1 MLNAGDF
8 KEKIK
13 IYKLPRET
21 DKDGFVRNAEVP
33 VLVCELYAR
42 MRPTRGY
49 SLMMNNSDFSK
60 AYINFEVRYHPKLK
74 MINPGDLIET
84 RRNNIKYKIEYITNA
99 DDSYKLI
106 EMQCKAVEFNGKF
119 YV

>member
-13 IYKLPRET
+13 IYKSTRGT
-21 DKDGFVRNAEVP
+21 DKDGFMKNVEVP
-33 VLVCELYAR
+33 VPVFEVYAR

-49 SLMMNNSDFSK
+49 SLMMNGSDFSK
-60 AYINFEVRYHPKLK
+60 AYINFEVRYHPKFK

-84 RRNNIKYKIEYITNA
+84 KRNKIKYKIEYITNA